1 MSASRYFSLLLAA
14 VPVFAQTPEPATP
27 EDTTP
32 AAVTPP
38 ALLVDTQD
46 KLATAL
52 HSFRL
57 LQDEADRLQAEI
69 RRLAAENSLL
79 QTRLAEAGTQ
89 SVVLQDRLTTAA
101 AAGAHAELLRN
112 QLRQTQDQL
121 NVLIAENAQL
131 RTRLALTTSPP
142 GGTLGVP
149 SRPAGVAAVAS
160 SVPAA
165 AVVDLKAPEPRYH
178 DVVEGD
184 TLSKIARDY
193 YGDSRRWPEILEAN
207 RALLQDDRSLRFGI
221 KLLIP

>member
-1 MSASRYFSLLLAA
+1 MSASRYFAILLAA
-14 VPVFAQTPEPATP
+14 VPVVAQSPEPATP
-27 EDTTP
+27 EDSTP
-32 AAVTPP
+32 AAVTQP
-38 ALLVDTQD
+38 ALLADTQD

-57 LQDEADRLQAEI
+57 LQDEADRLKVEI

-79 QTRLAEAGTQ
+79 QTRLAETGAQ

-101 AAGAHAELLRN
+101 AAGAQAELLRN

-131 RTRLALTTSPP
+131 RTRLALTAAPP
-142 GGTLGVP
+142 GGVLGVP
-149 SRPAGVAAVAS
+149 SRAARVAATPAS
-160 SVPAA
+160 APVAA
-165 AVVDLKAPEPRYH
+165 AVDLQAPEPRYH
-178 DVVEGD
+178 TVVEGD

-193 YGDSRRWPEILEAN
+193 YGDSKRWPEILQAN
-207 RALLQDDRSLRFGI
+207 RTLLQDDRSLRFGV